1 MAQETRRKTDE
12 AYEGKDLGSYEFAV
26 TEDLLK
32 NYFRGLEIAPDWYSA
47 NPKYGSDVAPS
58 MVVAAAEEGFVG
70 DGFINDFGNLW
81 IRQEWDLHRPL
92 LPGAT
97 YTVSAGIPDIYD
109 WRGRTVVLREAT
121 VSTPDG
127 GVVAQARHHQ
137 SYLLT
142 QSSGKVELRDPKK
155 KEGVRKFDVP
165 QGEELDPIERRITL
179 EMCGAYFHGD
189 VNYHTDKEA
198 SEALGFEDVVVGGR
212 MTMSYLGDMM
222 DRRFGKGW
230 FEGGTLDIKFTNI
243 VWPNEVVTARG
254 VITDRVEEKGGTRAR
269 VTVWMEK
276 PDGTVVIVG
285 KASALE

>member
-1 MAQETRRKTDE
+1 MAQEKSRKTDE
-12 AYEGKDLGSYEFAV
+12 AYTGKDLGSYEFAV
-26 TEDLLK
+26 TDDLLK
-32 NYFRGLEIAPDWYSA
+32 NYFQGLEIAPDWYSA
-47 NPKYGSDVAPS
+47 NPEYGSGVAPS

-70 DGFINDFGNLW
+70 DGFDNDFGNLW
-81 IRQEWDLHRPL
+81 VRQEWDLHRPM

-97 YTVSAGIPDIYD
+97 YTVAASIPDIYD

-121 VSTPDG
+121 ISAPG
-127 GVVAQARHHQ
+127 GEVIAQARHHQ

-165 QGEELDPIERRITL
+165 EGEELDSVERRISL

-198 SEALGFEDVVVGGR
+198 SEALGFDDVVVGGR

-243 VWPNEVVTARG
+243 VWPNEAVIARG
-254 VITDRVEEKGGTRAR
+254 VITDRIKEKDGTRAH